1 MSRPNNLWSQQQ
13 TFKVDATEEP
23 LTDAANQKHVH
34 FHKVNTSEQIPD
46 TNNVW
51 TQVNEGIYI
60 RFLHSLED
68 SLR

>member
-46 TNNVW
+46 TNNV
-51 TQVNEGIYI
+51 
-60 RFLHSLED
+60 
-68 SLR
+68 